1 MSKSTSD
8 HSSCAR
14 SRRRHFEATEGQPG
28 SSTKFDDANAHAVF
42 FRRRV
47 RKLSDFSGWR
57 LCKWTSMVLMGL
69 AFLSMLAKFA
79 LLYTFPELKVMEKI
93 SLIRPS
99 LIEGTTTLKQNMVRL
114 GDRVNVAKMLI
125 SSSQTLDIWKPSESY
140 NYYQCI
146 NRAKKEFLNETA
158 TNGYILV
165 RSNGGLN
172 QMKLGISD
180 MVAIAKLMNATL
192 VLPSLDHI
200 SFWTDPS
207 DFKDIFNWKNFMEVL
222 RDDIMIVESLP
233 SEFANMKP
241 RHKAPV
247 SWSGASYYKQQM
259 ATLLKKHKVV
269 KFTFTDSRLAN
280 NVDSSIQRLRC
291 RAFYKALRFAVEIE
305 ELAMNLIDRLK
316 NNGGK
321 YIALHL
327 RYEKDMLS
335 FTGCSHN
342 LTREEDLELEM
353 IREKT
358 PHWKHKKINGT
369 VQRQQGQCPMTP
381 REIAVFLEAIGFPS
395 DTKIYIAAGEVYGQD
410 GLTSLQA
417 KYPNLFFHSNLAS
430 EEELQ
435 PYKDKLNQLAALDY
449 IIAVESD
456 VFIYS
461 YDGNMAKAVKGH
473 RRFEGFRKT
482 ISPDKQ
488 RFVRLIDKLDKGMI
502 TWKTFSSRV
511 KRLHKNRM
519 GAPYPRVPRILPRL
533 EENFYANP
541 YPGPNEVIQQ
551 ESKRAR
557 STLFLESSLL
567 EAFGFSIFH
576 LQVSTSPEIRSSHS
590 GFLLLANALAI
601 LNEDRFLAPRG
612 WSLSEFSGGRTK
624 SVKGQIIGLIYATQ
638 YLRVPLVLLNT
649 VCIVLKLIS
658 G

>member
-8 HSSCAR
+8 HNSCAR

-47 RKLSDFSGWR
+47 RKLSDFSSWR

-79 LLYTFPELKVMEKI
+79 LLNTFPELKVMEKI

-114 GDRVNVAKMLI
+114 GDSVNVAKMLI
-125 SSSQTLDIWKPSESY
+125 SSRSDCYLLLHFILKSCRNCDPIFYLISASQTLDIWKPSESN

-146 NRAKKEFLNETA
+146 NRAKKEFRTSRKLSSPTMNETA

-305 ELAMNLIDRLK
+305 ELAMNLIYRLK

-369 VQRQQGQCPMTP
+369 VQRHQGQCPMTP

-541 YPGPNEVIQQ
+541 YPGCICERTNEPASSPAGRYS
-551 ESKRAR
+551 SK
-557 STLFLESSLL
+557 
-567 EAFGFSIFH
+567 
-576 LQVSTSPEIRSSHS
+576 
-590 GFLLLANALAI
+590 
-601 LNEDRFLAPRG
+601 
-612 WSLSEFSGGRTK
+612 
-624 SVKGQIIGLIYATQ
+624 
-638 YLRVPLVLLNT
+638 
-649 VCIVLKLIS
+649 
-658 G
+658 

>member
-28 SSTKFDDANAHAVF
+28 SSTKFDEANAHAVF

-47 RKLSDFSGWR
+47 RKLSDFSSWR

-69 AFLSMLAKFA
+69 AFLSMMAKFA

-125 SSSQTLDIWKPSESY
+125 SSRSDCYLLLHFILKSCRICDPIFYLISASQTLDIWKPSESY

-146 NRAKKEFLNETA
+146 NRAKKEFRTSRKLSSPTMNQTA

-305 ELAMNLIDRLK
+305 ELAMNLIYRLK

-541 YPGPNEVIQQ
+541 YPGCICERTNEPASSPAGRYS
-551 ESKRAR
+551 SK
-557 STLFLESSLL
+557 
-567 EAFGFSIFH
+567 
-576 LQVSTSPEIRSSHS
+576 
-590 GFLLLANALAI
+590 
-601 LNEDRFLAPRG
+601 
-612 WSLSEFSGGRTK
+612 
-624 SVKGQIIGLIYATQ
+624 
-638 YLRVPLVLLNT
+638 
-649 VCIVLKLIS
+649 
-658 G
+658 